1 MITINTKHQFRARVK
16 NVNYEYLEDYQITN
30 DFSNISE
37 TLDVILQE
45 HKELKKNN
53 WNLQYITHTV
63 ATQVNETISN
73 ELNRVRL
80 GTNNADRNTQIL
92 IELLQGFMQM
102 QNIEHIMT
110 TDLHKPV
117 FLTDAESLVQ
127 EKITMMKQRKDSIRT

>member
-1 MITINTKHQFRARVK
+1 MITINTKHQFRARLK

-53 WNLQYITHTV
+53 WNLQYIAHTV

-110 TDLHKPV
+110 TDMHKPV

>member
-30 DFSNISE
+30 DFGNMSE

-63 ATQVNETISN
+63 ATRVNETISN

-110 TDLHKPV
+110 TDMHKPV

>member
-1 MITINTKHQFRARVK
+1 M
-16 NVNYEYLEDYQITN
+16 EDYQITN

>member
-1 MITINTKHQFRARVK
+1 MIIINTKHQFRARVK

-37 TLDVILQE
+37 TLDAILQE

-53 WNLQYITHTV
+53 WNLQYIAHTV
-63 ATQVNETISN
+63 STQVNETISN
-73 ELNRVRL
+73 EINRVRL

-110 TDLHKPV
+110 TDMHKPV